1 MVEEVIVFVLAG
13 LVMLWAFR
21 SAAFAFNGG
30 DRSGLHEVA
39 SPSEAAAM
47 LTAEEIEARYQRH
60 HRVHQAG
67 IFLASLGVAAALV
80 ALLIG
85 ALVA

>member
-1 MVEEVIVFVLAG
+1 MVEEVIAFVLAG
-13 LVMLWAFR
+13 LVMAWAFR
-21 SAAFAFNGG
+21 SAAFAFSGG

-39 SPSEAAAM
+39 PPPEEAAM
-47 LTAEEIEARYQRH
+47 PTAEEIEARYQRH
-60 HRVHQAG
+60 HRVHQAV
-67 IFLASLGVAAALV
+67 ISLASLGVAAALV